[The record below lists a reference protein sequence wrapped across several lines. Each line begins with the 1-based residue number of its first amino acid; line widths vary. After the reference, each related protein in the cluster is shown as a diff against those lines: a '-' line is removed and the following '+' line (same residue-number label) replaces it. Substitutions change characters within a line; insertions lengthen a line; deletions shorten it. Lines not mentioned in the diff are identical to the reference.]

1 MEADNITMVSLR
13 LAKVWG
19 CHPEQVLRTRVD
31 LVIDAI
37 QYENF
42 MQQLE
47 ETTIILNRKET

>member
-1 MEADNITMVSLR
+1 MVSLR